1 MKIHR
6 EMAVYRLLILRAQ
19 EAFQRKLD
27 ALGEAKSNGEGIVDG
42 WEVETETRIH
52 LALDGLVRKQC
63 NDICEAFEDRE
74 SEVGNVARSTSPT

>member
-1 MKIHR
+1 MNIHR

-19 EAFQRKLD
+19 EAFQRKMD
-27 ALGEAKSNGEGIVDG
+27 ALGQAQNNGDSIVDG

-63 NDICEAFEDRE
+63 NDICDAFEDRE
-74 SEVGNVARSTSPT
+74 AEVGNVDRKTITT